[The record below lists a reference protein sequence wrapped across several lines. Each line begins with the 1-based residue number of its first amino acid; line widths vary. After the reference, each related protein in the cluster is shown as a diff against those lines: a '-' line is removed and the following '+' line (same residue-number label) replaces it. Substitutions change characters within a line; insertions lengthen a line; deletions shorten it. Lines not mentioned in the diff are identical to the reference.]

1 MDSLF
6 PNKDNIYNC
15 FKCKVFNIGYFNIDF
30 RSSIITSGYNNFNPL
45 KPVLDI
51 LLS

>member
-15 FKCKVFNIGYFNIDF
+15 FKCKVFNISYFNIDF
-30 RSSIITSGYNNFNPL
+30 RSSIITSGYPL
-45 KPVLDI
+45 NPVLDI